1 MMKKIL
7 TAMKTSISEV
17 METMFFLPV
26 EFVEEPALK
35 QIKALKGR
43 QGKACRL
50 DFSGDCSGSVFL
62 LVPRQLLMEMAEN
75 FIGESGESMGED
87 LLDGTLT
94 EAVNMMAGNA
104 LRKVKSTV
112 PFEVSIP
119 KLVPVADFPETEG
132 TLIIK
137 TTGPEMAVHITLG

>member
-1 MMKKIL
+1 MKKVL
-7 TAMKTSISEV
+7 KAMKTSISEV

-26 EFVEEPALK
+26 EFVETPAQK
-35 QIKALKGR
+35 QIKALKGKE
-43 QGKACRL
+43 GKACRL

-75 FIGESGESMGED
+75 FMGESGDSMGEI

-104 LRKVKSTV
+104 LRKVKANV
-112 PFEVSIP
+112 PFELSIP
-119 KLVPVADFPETEG
+119 KLVPGTQFPETEG

>member
-1 MMKKIL
+1 MKKIL

-26 EFVEEPALK
+26 EFVEEDSSRP
-35 QIKALKGR
+35 IKALKGK

-62 LVPRQLLMEMAEN
+62 LVPRQLLLEMAEN
-75 FIGESGESMGED
+75 FMGESGESMGEEI
-87 LLDGTLT
+87 LDGTLT

-104 LRKVKSTV
+104 LRKVNAKI
-112 PFEVSIP
+112 PFELSIP
-119 KLVPVADFPETEG
+119 KLVPGTEFPETEG

-137 TTGPEMAVHITLG
+137 TTGPEMAVHITLV

>member
-1 MMKKIL
+1 MKAIL

-43 QGKACRL
+43 QNKACRL
-50 DFSGDCSGSVFL
+50 DFSGDFSGSAYL
-62 LVPRQLLMEMAEN
+62 LVPNPLLLEMAEN
-75 FIGESGESMGED
+75 FMGESGESMKEEI
-87 LLDGTLT
+87 LDGTLT

-104 LRKVKSTV
+104 LRRIKTKI
-112 PFEVSIP
+112 PFELSIP
-119 KLVPVADFPETEG
+119 KLVPGSQFPETKG

>member
-1 MMKKIL
+1 MMKTIM

-26 EFVEEPALK
+26 EFVDEPALK
-35 QIKALKGR
+35 QIKALKGKE
-43 QGKACRL
+43 GKACRL

-75 FIGESGESMGED
+75 FMGESGESMGEI
-87 LLDGTLT
+87 LLDGTLA

-104 LRKVKSTV
+104 LRKVKAKV
-112 PFEVSIP
+112 PFELSIP
-119 KLVPVADFPETEG
+119 KLVSTTEFPENEG

>member
-1 MMKKIL
+1 MKAIL

-26 EFVEEPALK
+26 EFVDEPATK

-43 QGKACRL
+43 QGKTCRL

-75 FIGESGESMGED
+75 FMGESGESIGEM
-87 LLDGTLT
+87 LLDGTLA

-104 LRKVKSTV
+104 LRKVKSAV
-112 PFEVSIP
+112 PFELSIP
-119 KLVPVADFPETEG
+119 KLVPGTEFPETDG

>member
-1 MMKKIL
+1 MKAIL

-26 EFVEEPALK
+26 EFVEEPGQK

-43 QGKACRL
+43 QNKACCL
-50 DFSGDCSGSVFL
+50 DFSGDFSGHVYL
-62 LVPRQLLMEMAEN
+62 LVPNPLLLEMTEN
-75 FIGESGESMGED
+75 FMGESGESMGEE

-94 EAVNMMAGNA
+94 ETVNMMAGNA
-104 LRKVKSTV
+104 LRKIKAKI
-112 PFEVSIP
+112 PFELSIP
-119 KLVPVADFPETEG
+119 KLVSGSQFPETEG

-137 TTGPEMAVHITLG
+137 TTGPEMAVHITLR

>member
-1 MMKKIL
+1 MERIL

-26 EFVEEPALK
+26 EFLEKPAQK

-43 QGKACRL
+43 QSRACCL
-50 DFSGDCSGSVFL
+50 DFSGDGSGSVYL
-62 LVPRQLLMEMAEN
+62 LVPTPLLLEMAGN
-75 FIGESGESMGED
+75 FMGEPGEFMGD
-87 LLDGTLT
+87 ELLDGTLMET
-94 EAVNMMAGNA
+94 VNMMTGNA
-104 LRKVKSTV
+104 LRKVNAKI
-112 PFEVSIP
+112 PFELGIP
-119 KLVPVADFPETEG
+119 RLVPGSQFPETEG